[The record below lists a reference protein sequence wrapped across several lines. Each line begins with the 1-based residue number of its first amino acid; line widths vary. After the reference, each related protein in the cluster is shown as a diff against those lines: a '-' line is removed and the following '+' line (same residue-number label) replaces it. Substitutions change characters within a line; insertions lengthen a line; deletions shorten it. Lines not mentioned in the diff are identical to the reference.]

1 MPQAQLEDLQARA
14 EDVILQRVSKIKEG
28 AERLPFLVFISRPEI
43 GCHLNNLKD
52 GKANR
57 TQKET

>member
-1 MPQAQLEDLQARA
+1 MKVKKVAINWQ
-14 EDVILQRVSKIKEG
+14 
-28 AERLPFLVFISRPEI
+28 PFLFTFSRPEI

-57 TQKET
+57 SQKET

>member
-28 AERLPFLVFISRPEI
+28 AERLPLLVFSL
-43 GCHLNNLKD
+43 HYY
-52 GKANR
+52 AS
-57 TQKET
+57 

>member
-1 MPQAQLEDLQARA
+1 MTKKRFEYSSLF
-14 EDVILQRVSKIKEG
+14 
-28 AERLPFLVFISRPEI
+28 FLIISRPEI

>member
-1 MPQAQLEDLQARA
+1 ML
-14 EDVILQRVSKIKEG
+14 VYY
-28 AERLPFLVFISRPEI
+28 PFLIPLSRPEI

-57 TQKET
+57 AQKET

>member
-1 MPQAQLEDLQARA
+1 MINPKKKVQIFE
-14 EDVILQRVSKIKEG
+14 
-28 AERLPFLVFISRPEI
+28 PFFVFISRPEI

-57 TQKET
+57 AQKET

>member
-1 MPQAQLEDLQARA
+1 MGLTAKSLKQRAQSDFA
-14 EDVILQRVSKIKEG
+14 
-28 AERLPFLVFISRPEI
+28 PFFFALSRPEI

-57 TQKET
+57 AQKET